1 MTALAGPAA
10 ASAERAALGAARSQ
24 RRRRTAG
31 RRLRTGVQA
40 ALIALWCLLP
50 VYWMV
55 VASLREPGAVYST
68 SLLPSRITLRNYV
81 EAFDPLNLLLR
92 GLLNSLGIAT
102 AVTVAVLLLA
112 VSGAYALARLP
123 FRGKGLVTG
132 AILAASMLPGVSLL
146 TPLFAFF
153 STIGWAATYQALL
166 VPYVALATPFAV
178 YTLSTFFS
186 GLPWELEDAALVDG
200 CTRAQSLVRVLLP
213 LMAPAVVTVG
223 LLTFIAT
230 WNEYTVASVL
240 TVQPTITVTVVVANF
255 SAQLT
260 GGAATMAA
268 GVVAAA
274 PLVILVLI
282 FQRRITAGLT
292 AGSVKG

>member
-1 MTALAGPAA
+1 VTAIAGPAA
-10 ASAERAALGAARSQ
+10 ASAEQAALGTTRA
-24 RRRRTAG
+24 RRRRRRAAG
-31 RRLRTGVQA
+31 LRTGVQA
-40 ALIALWCLLP
+40 VLIALWCLLP
-50 VYWMV
+50 VYWML
-55 VASLREPGAVYST
+55 VASVRDPNDVYAT
-68 SLLPSRITLRNYV
+68 TLWPARVTLGNYV

-92 GLLNSLGIAT
+92 GLLNSLGLAT
-102 AVTVAVLLLA
+102 VVTVITLLLA

-123 FRGKGLVTG
+123 FRGRGLVTG
-132 AILAASMLPGVSLL
+132 AILAGSMLPGVSLL

-153 STIGWAATYQALL
+153 STIGWASSYQALL
-166 VPYVALATPFAV
+166 IPYIALATPFAV
-178 YTLSTFFS
+178 YTLSSFFA

-213 LMAPAVVTVG
+213 LMVPAVVTVG

-240 TVQPTITVTVVVANF
+240 TVQPTITVTVVVADF
-255 SAQLT
+255 TAQLT
-260 GGAATMAA
+260 GAAAAMAA

-274 PLVILVLI
+274 PLVIVVLI

>member
-68 SLLPSRITLRNYV
+68 SLFPSRITLRNYV

>member
-10 ASAERAALGAARSQ
+10 ASAEHAALGTTRT
-24 RRRRTAG
+24 RRRRRAG
-31 RRLRTGVQA
+31 RGLRTGVQA

-55 VASLREPGAVYST
+55 VASLREPDAVYST
-68 SLLPSRITLRNYV
+68 SLFPSRITLRNYV

-102 AVTVAVLLLA
+102 VVTVVALLLA

-153 STIGWAATYQALL
+153 STIGWASTYQALL

-274 PLVILVLI
+274 PLVVVVLI

>member
-68 SLLPSRITLRNYV
+68 SLFPSRITLRNYV

-240 TVQPTITVTVVVANF
+240 TVQRTITVTVVVANF

>member
-10 ASAERAALGAARSQ
+10 ASAERAALGAARSR

-55 VASLREPGAVYST
+55 VASLREPDAVYST
-68 SLLPSRITLRNYV
+68 SLFPSRITLRNYV

-102 AVTVAVLLLA
+102 VVTVVALLLA

-153 STIGWAATYQALL
+153 STIGWASTYQALL

-178 YTLSTFFS
+178 YALSTFFS

>member
-1 MTALAGPAA
+1 MTAIAGPAA
-10 ASAERAALGAARSQ
+10 ASAEQASLGTTRSR
-24 RRRRTAG
+24 RRRRTASG
-31 RRLRTGVQA
+31 LRTGVQA

-50 VYWMV
+50 VYWML
-55 VASLREPGAVYST
+55 VASVREPNEVFAT
-68 SLLPSRITLRNYV
+68 TPWPARITFGNYV

-102 AVTVAVLLLA
+102 VVTVLTLLLA
-112 VSGAYALARLP
+112 VSGAYVLARLP
-123 FRGKGLVTG
+123 FRGRGLLTG
-132 AILAASMLPGVSLL
+132 ALLAASMLPGVSLL

-153 STIGWAATYQALL
+153 STVGWASTYQALL
-166 VPYVALATPFAV
+166 IPDIALTTPFAV
-178 YTLSTFFS
+178 YTLGTFFA

-213 LMAPAVVTVG
+213 LMVPAVVTVG

-240 TVQPTITVTVVVANF
+240 TVQPTITVTVVVADF

-274 PLVILVLI
+274 PLVIVVLI
-282 FQRRITAGLT
+282 FQRRIMAGLT